1 MSSKCAL
8 CNPKEKDW
16 EEQGFYGSRCG
27 MCKANTAFLVASE
40 HRQNIEPH
48 EREIVSQLIE
58 KYYPGFKEKNMSKTN
73 KFHWYAFLVKE
84 GQ

>member
-1 MSSKCAL
+1 
-8 CNPKEKDW
+8 
-16 EEQGFYGSRCG
+16 
-27 MCKANTAFLVASE
+27 MCKANTAFLVSLE
-40 HRQNIEPH
+40 HRSNIEPY
-48 EREIVSQLIE
+48 ETEIVKKLIE